1 MKRTKLSKKWGA
13 AAAVAVAAAVGV
25 GVTVKD
31 SVGSDHQQT
40 ALTELHPR
48 LDLTDVW
55 VFPGSSD
62 DRVVLAATIASPI
75 HPSANDRASFFDPN
89 ALYQIHVDNTQDG
102 GADVVFQFSFD
113 QLMDG
118 SQTFDVIGPAN
129 VTRVGGEYP
138 GPLGLL
144 PGGARYKFST
154 GAPMMMRQRLND
166 ANIMMQLPNNQGM
179 MRVFAGLRDDPFYID
194 LVRFFSI
201 RPFTDRRPTSGA
213 LSDTTNLPAAG
224 TFRPQCDA
232 NGQPIND
239 AQRVFFNFAQG
250 CATDFLR
257 GLNALAIVVEVP
269 EAVLTQGRGGS
280 DPVIGVWATIS
291 R

>member
-1 MKRTKLSKKWGA
+1 MKRIRLSKTWGA
-13 AAAVAVAAAVGV
+13 AAAVAVAAVVGV
-25 GVTVKD
+25 GLTVKD
-31 SVGSDHQQT
+31 SIGSDHQQT

-62 DRVVLAATIASPI
+62 DRLVLAATIASPI

-113 QLMDG
+113 QLMNG
-118 SQTFDVIGPAN
+118 GQTFDVIGPAN
-129 VTRVGGEYP
+129 VRRVGEDFP

-166 ANIMMQLPNNQGM
+166 ANIRMDLPNNQGE

-194 LVRFFSI
+194 LPRFFSI
-201 RPFTDRRPTSGA
+201 DPFADRRPTTTA
-213 LSDTTNLPAAG
+213 LSDTLNLPEAT

-232 NGQPIND
+232 NGQPIQD
-239 AQRVFFNFAQG
+239 ATNLFFNFDQG

-269 EAVLTQGRGGS
+269 EAVLTQGRGGA